1 MGEEACVTSNV
12 PVVMAEH
19 ARSTKNGLSLK
30 MDFCPQKID
39 FCLVDELQL
48 QCINV
53 PSRMLIWVVPMPVS
67 YGENEK

>member
-1 MGEEACVTSNV
+1 MGVEACVTSNA

-19 ARSTKNGLSLK
+19 ARSTK
-30 MDFCPQKID
+30 MDFCPLKID

-53 PSRMLIWVVPMPVS
+53 PSRLLIWVVPMPVS